1 MIMLIVVIE
10 SFDHGRVVSTSC
22 LQKVAHKI
30 EHMHEK
36 TYENVYVWSDRM
48 GSQFRSRYVF
58 KLLAS
63 TALPRK
69 TLSW

>member
-1 MIMLIVVIE
+1 MLEMIMLIVVIE

-36 TYENVYVWSDRM
+36 TYENVYV
-48 GSQFRSRYVF
+48 
-58 KLLAS
+58 
-63 TALPRK
+63 
-69 TLSW
+69 